1 MIFSRI
7 MISVSS
13 SLRKDT
19 TPKPHIITGNVSNDL
34 LTDIKPLESNL
45 DGMLVD
51 LLSRLRE
58 YRQCRRES
66 THPSTVS
73 ISYINNFALDRDI
86 LKELLTWES
95 TQKMEETDI
104 SNEENLNRKLITKYD
119 IYIHEKE
126 EENIKLHS
134 IMQILAEVPAKNK
147 KIQQPGLDSLPAPDP
162 SLPPFQK
169 IKNEPYGDNT
179 AMKFQGDEVLDK
191 LNEFADSTLEF
202 GTSLLKRIKTEAFG
216 LSSNQE

>member
-34 LTDIKPLESNL
+34 LMDIKPLESNL

-73 ISYINNFALDRDI
+73 ISYINNFGSDRDI

-162 SLPPFQK
+162 SLPPF
-169 IKNEPYGDNT
+169 
-179 AMKFQGDEVLDK
+179 
-191 LNEFADSTLEF
+191 
-202 GTSLLKRIKTEAFG
+202 
-216 LSSNQE
+216 